1 MRLNLAFAV
10 SGDNNWNSVNF
21 NELFAYTDNLGLNKV
36 TYRDKAG
43 NVSRNPKDNLFK
55 LTFHEKNVSINFY
68 LTLCAYLIA

>member
-1 MRLNLAFAV
+1 M

-55 LTFHEKNVSINFY
+55 LTIHEKNVSVKFY
-68 LTLCAYLIA
+68 LTLCA